1 MIKKRLNLG
10 GVYMFELALCQQVKR
25 TVLKNLLS
33 FAFICHCSF
42 VLAEPAEILVGMS
55 GDMSGASA
63 DIGLEMKR
71 GLELGFAEINA
82 SGGVQGRK
90 VRLLAL
96 DDGYVSLLAA
106 KNIRKLISKEN
117 VLAILGSVGTPMAML
132 TVPIVSNSRTLM
144 FAPFTG
150 ASMLRKDDI
159 GCCVYNYRAS
169 YKQEIGLMVEH
180 ILSSGIKLSEVA
192 LLSQKDA
199 SGDTAYNV
207 AIDNFKEYGYE
218 HGSELLHVRYRN
230 NTLNV
235 EQAVADVLMANP
247 TPKAMIMISTYG
259 ASEVFIRLLKDALPD
274 IKYYHISY
282 TGNESLSRLLPRDT
296 KNIYISSVVPPME
309 SDDPVVKAYRSVY
322 EKHHD
327 KQTLSTVSLEGYIAS
342 KIFIELLESIKGE
355 INRATVLEAI
365 GHLGQL
371 ETRVEG
377 EILYLDEKERQ
388 ASQTVW
394 LQEFVNG
401 KFQHLSVKKY

>member
-1 MIKKRLNLG
+1 MAELKG
-10 GVYMFELALCQQVKR
+10 SCMFGCVLLQQVKR
-25 TVLKNLLS
+25 PVFKRVL
-33 FAFICHCSF
+33 FFTFIFYCSSA
-42 VLAEPAEILVGMS
+42 LAESADILVGMS

-96 DDGYVSLLAA
+96 DDGYVSLVAA

-132 TVPIVSNSRTLM
+132 TVPIVNNSRTLM

-150 ASMLRKDDI
+150 ASMLRKDDV

-199 SGDTAYNV
+199 SGDTAYKA
-207 AIDNFKEYGYE
+207 AINNLKNYGYE
-218 HGSELLHVRYRN
+218 QADELLHVRYRN

-235 EQAVADVLMANP
+235 EQAVADVLMAK
-247 TPKAMIMISTYG
+247 TAPKAMIMISTYG
-259 ASEVFIRLLKDALPD
+259 ASEIFIRLLKNELPNM
-274 IKYYHISY
+274 KYYHISY
-282 TGNESLSRLLPRDT
+282 TGSESLSRLLPKDV
-296 KNIYISSVVPPME
+296 KGVYISSVVPSVE
-309 SDDPVVKAYRSVY
+309 SDELVVKAYRLAN
-322 EKHHD
+322 D
-327 KQTLSTVSLEGYIAS
+327 KWQGKQVLSATSLEGYIAS
-342 KIFIELLESIKGE
+342 RIFIEVLESIKGD
-355 INRATVLEAI
+355 INRATVLGAI
-365 GHLGQL
+365 GG
-371 ETRVEG
+371 VG
-377 EILYLDEKERQ
+377 ELQVSVGEKALYLDEERRQ
-388 ASQTVW
+388 ASQSVW

-401 KFQHLSVKKY
+401 HFQHLSTKNY